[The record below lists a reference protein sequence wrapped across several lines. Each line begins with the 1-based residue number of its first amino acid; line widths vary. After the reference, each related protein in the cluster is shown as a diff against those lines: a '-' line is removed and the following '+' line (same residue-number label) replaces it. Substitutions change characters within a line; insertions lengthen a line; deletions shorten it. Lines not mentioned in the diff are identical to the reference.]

1 MFVLISQL
9 WSGVRNFPLALGF
22 LQQQPISFL
31 LLIANFLK
39 NTKTIHHFSLF
50 ASHFFLSL
58 LPSEFMGQLL
68 FQSCP
73 ITVSQ
78 IFPLCFNS
86 CYCHSLYSH
95 AIKYASVFLEHRLY
109 ASMLLYTIS
118 NHQNFAILSH
128 YTEKSHLKRLCN
140 LSTVLDSGLECRFVQ
155 LQIIN
160 CPILHSAWTE
170 MLCSW
175 QWAHHNYLPW
185 AGQNCKE
192 KALFQAEQMVSF
204 ASSPWEECPTVRLA
218 WQPSGALPYTGH
230 CSRDFPGLSGRRILL
245 DDSSGFYEA
254 CENVLGHS
262 SKWAEP
268 HGRVYCGEGRG
279 LIWVFVLIWK

>member
-140 LSTVLDSGLECRFVQ
+140 LSTVLDAGLECRFVQ

-175 QWAHHNYLPW
+175 QWAHRNYLPW

-192 KALFQAEQMVSF
+192 KLCFKQNR
-204 ASSPWEECPTVRLA
+204 W
-218 WQPSGALPYTGH
+218 WALPVLLGR
-230 CSRDFPGLSGRRILL
+230 SAPLS
-245 DDSSGFYEA
+245 
-254 CENVLGHS
+254 VWLGSLQGPCHTQDTAVGIS
-262 SKWAEP
+262 LVCLEEESCWTTP
-268 HGRVYCGEGRG
+268 Q
-279 LIWVFVLIWK
+279 VFMRPMKMS